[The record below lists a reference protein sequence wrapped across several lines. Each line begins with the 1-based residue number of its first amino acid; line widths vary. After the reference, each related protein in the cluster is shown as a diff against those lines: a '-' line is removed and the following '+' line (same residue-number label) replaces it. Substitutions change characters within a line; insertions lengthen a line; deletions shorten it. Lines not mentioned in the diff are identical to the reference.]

1 MRDVDRRSI
10 ELGIPGIVLM
20 ENAGQRVVEFMSR
33 RFAPLHTHRIVVVCG
48 KGNNGGDGLV
58 IARQIFTRFQPR
70 FFDVILTFDP
80 SEFTGDAAA
89 NLAMLR
95 ACGCSISRELGPMSP
110 TATLVV
116 DAVLG
121 TGLHGPAKGPSLEMI
136 RRINT
141 GFPLAKVVA
150 VDIPSGLGSDS
161 GAVQGEFV
169 RADFTITFTALK
181 MAQAMPPACDLM
193 GEVTVGPIG
202 SPESILEG
210 YRIGLVGPRDFRH
223 LLAPRNKDS
232 NKGLYGHVLVVAGS
246 RGRTGAA
253 AMCGT
258 AALRAGAGLV
268 TVATA
273 ASALP
278 LIAGFTPELMT
289 DPLLETESGAIEDQP
304 IDIGR
309 KTIVALGPGM
319 GTEPP
324 TVALIRRMFR
334 DVSVPMVVDA
344 DALNALAGPDWKA
357 GPHLRV
363 LTPHPGEMARL
374 ADSTVAAVQS
384 DRLGCARKLASE
396 REIVLVLKGERTLIA
411 FPDGRVWIN
420 PTGSPAMATGGSG
433 DILTGLVA
441 GMLGQFPKEPDL
453 AIAAAV
459 YLHGLAGEL
468 GANAT
473 TEQTF
478 LAMDLL
484 KYLPEAIHASTNLSD
499 QF

>member
-1 MRDVDRRSI
+1 
-10 ELGIPGIVLM
+10 
-20 ENAGQRVVEFMSR
+20 
-33 RFAPLHTHRIVVVCG
+33 
-48 KGNNGGDGLV
+48 
-58 IARQIFTRFQPR
+58 
-70 FFDVILTFDP
+70 
-80 SEFTGDAAA
+80 
-89 NLAMLR
+89 
-95 ACGCSISRELGPMSP
+95 
-110 TATLVV
+110 
-116 DAVLG
+116 
-121 TGLHGPAKGPSLEMI
+121 
-136 RRINT
+136 
-141 GFPLAKVVA
+141 VVA

-161 GAVQGEFV
+161 GAVEGEYV

-273 ASALP
+273 ASALS

-309 KTIVALGPGM
+309 KTIVAIGPGM

-344 DALNALAGPDWKA
+344 DALNALSGPNWKA

-384 DRLGCARKLASE
+384 DRLGCARKFASE
-396 REIVLVLKGERTLIA
+396 RGIVLVLKGERTLIA

-433 DILTGLVA
+433 DILTGLIA

-453 AIAAAV
+453 AITAAV

-468 GANAT
+468 GAKAT

-484 KYLPEAIHASTNLSD
+484 KYLPEAIHAATNLSD
-499 QF
+499 HF